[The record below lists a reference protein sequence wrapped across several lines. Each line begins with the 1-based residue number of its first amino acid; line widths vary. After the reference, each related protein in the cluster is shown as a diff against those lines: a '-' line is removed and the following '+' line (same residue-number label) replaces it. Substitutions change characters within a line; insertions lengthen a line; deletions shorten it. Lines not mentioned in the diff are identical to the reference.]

1 MHPDARLRMLRENRA
16 KPIPDGSIA
25 EAVARA
31 QVKYQRLA
39 RDGDGIAAAWD
50 RTVPERFRGR
60 AAVVGHAS
68 GILTIRCRSA
78 SDRFGLDRWLRGG
91 GEQAV
96 REAAR
101 VTLKRVKL
109 VLR

>member
-1 MHPDARLRMLRENRA
+1 MLRENRA
-16 KPIPDGSIA
+16 KPPADRSIA
-25 EAVARA
+25 DPVSRARL
-31 QVKYQRLA
+31 KYQRLA
-39 RDGDGIAAAWD
+39 KDGDGIASAWD
-50 RTVPERFRGR
+50 QTVPEKFRGR
-60 AAVVGHAS
+60 AAIAGHKD
-68 GILTIRCRSA
+68 GVLTIRCRSA

-91 GEQAV
+91 GEQAL

>member
-1 MHPDARLRMLRENRA
+1 MHPDSRLHSLRTHRARPQADR
-16 KPIPDGSIA
+16 SIA
-25 EAVARA
+25 EEVARA
-31 QVKYQRLA
+31 QKKYQRLA
-39 RDGDGIAAAWD
+39 QDGDGIAGAWD

-60 AAVVGHAS
+60 AAVVGCT
-68 GILTIRCRSA
+68 GGVLTIRCRSA